1 MKIAAIVVAI
11 VVIIPIAIGVAW
23 LRLYTNRKKD

>member
-23 LRLYTNRKKD
+23 LRLYANRKED